1 MRFKLTTMSK
11 RLSFL
16 FFALLASATINP
28 ATAFGHAGAVS
39 TSPAQDEVVTVM
51 PAEIKVVFSEELMTI
66 TDKEIN
72 TISLTHFDGPPV
84 EITDVKVSG
93 ATLSATV
100 PQGEYEPGVYEVNYR
115 IVSADGHKV
124 SDSFTFSLNTPVT
137 TSVPYVEDEGDGV
150 LPLPIVG
157 AIAIV
162 VILGG
167 YLALRARNRKS

>member
-1 MRFKLTTMSK
+1 MPVN
-11 RLSFL
+11 
-16 FFALLASATINP
+16 ANA
-28 ATAFGHAGAVS
+28 HAGAVS

-66 TDKEIN
+66 ADKEIN

-84 EITDVKVSG
+84 EISDVKVTG
-93 ATLSATV
+93 TTLSATV
-100 PQGEYEPGVYEVNYR
+100 PSGDYEPGVYEVNYR
-115 IVSADGHKV
+115 IVSADGHQV
-124 SDSFTFSLNTPVT
+124 SDSFTFSLNAPVT
-137 TSVPYVEDEGDGV
+137 TAEPNVDGDGDGV

-167 YLALRARNRKS
+167 YVALRARNRKL

>member
-1 MRFKLTTMSK
+1 MKKCFVFIYAVL
-11 RLSFL
+11 LSMVL
-16 FFALLASATINP
+16 FPAAGFA
-28 ATAFGHAGAVS
+28 HAGVVS
-39 TSPAQDEVVTVM
+39 TFPVQDEVVTMM
-51 PAEIKVVFSEELMTI
+51 PMEIKVVFSEELMTI

-93 ATLSATV
+93 TTLSAAI
-100 PQGEYEPGVYEVNYR
+100 PAGVYESGIYEVTYR

>member
-1 MRFKLTTMSK
+1 MRK
-11 RLSFL
+11 
-16 FFALLASATINP
+16 FALLALFLFIGNLLLPNSAQ
-28 ATAFGHAGAVS
+28 AHAGVVS
-39 TSPAQDEVVTVM
+39 TFPSQDEVATVM

-84 EITDVKVSG
+84 EITDVKVTG
-93 ATLSATV
+93 TALSATV
-100 PQGEYEPGVYEVNYR
+100 PSGDYEPGVYEVNYR
-115 IVSADGHKV
+115 IVSADGHQV
-124 SDSFTFSLNTPVT
+124 SDSFTFSLNAPVT
-137 TSVPYVEDEGDGV
+137 TSAPSVAEEGDGV

-167 YLALRARNRKS
+167 YLALRARNRKL

>member
-1 MRFKLTTMSK
+1 MRKYFGCVA
-11 RLSFL
+11 
-16 FFALLASATINP
+16 FALLAAALFPVSSSA
-28 ATAFGHAGAVS
+28 HAGVVS
-39 TSPAQDEVVTVM
+39 TYPVQDEVVTVM
-51 PAEIKVVFSEELMTI
+51 PTEVKVVFSEELMTI

-72 TISLTHFDGPPV
+72 TISLTRFDGPPV

-93 ATLSATV
+93 TTLSASV
-100 PQGEYEPGVYEVNYR
+100 PAGDYESGIYEVTYR

-124 SDSFTFSLNTPVT
+124 SDSFTFSLNAPVT
-137 TSVPYVEDEGDGV
+137 TAAPNVEDDGDGV

-167 YLALRARNRKS
+167 YFALRARNSKR

>member
-1 MRFKLTTMSK
+1 MRK
-11 RLSFL
+11 
-16 FFALLASATINP
+16 FALLALFLFIGNLLLPNSAQ
-28 ATAFGHAGAVS
+28 AHAGVVS
-39 TSPAQDEVVTVM
+39 TFPSQDEVATVM

-84 EITDVKVSG
+84 EITDVKVTG
-93 ATLSATV
+93 TTLSATV
-100 PQGEYEPGVYEVNYR
+100 PSGDYEPGVYEVNYR
-115 IVSADGHKV
+115 IVSADGHQV
-124 SDSFTFSLNTPVT
+124 SDSFTFSLNAPVT
-137 TSVPYVEDEGDGV
+137 TSAKSVAEEGDGV

-167 YLALRARNRKS
+167 YLALRARNRKL

>member
-1 MRFKLTTMSK
+1 MRK
-11 RLSFL
+11 RLSIL
-16 FFALLASATINP
+16 FFALLSTAIINP
-28 ATAFGHAGAVS
+28 TAAFGHAGVVS
-39 TSPAQDEVVTVM
+39 TSPAQDEVVAVM

-72 TISLTHFDGPPV
+72 TISLIHFDGPPV
-84 EITDVKVSG
+84 EINDVRVSG
-93 ATLSATV
+93 ATLSANV
-100 PQGEYEPGVYEVNYR
+100 PSGDYESGIYKVRYR

-124 SDSFTFSLNTPVT
+124 SDSFTFSLNAPVT
-137 TSVPYVEDEGDGV
+137 TAALNVEADGDGV

-167 YLALRARNRKS
+167 YLALRARNRKL

>member
-1 MRFKLTTMSK
+1 MRK
-11 RLSFL
+11 
-16 FFALLASATINP
+16 FALLALFLFIGNLLLPNSAQ
-28 ATAFGHAGAVS
+28 AHAGVVS
-39 TSPAQDEVVTVM
+39 TFPSQDEVATVM

-84 EITDVKVSG
+84 EITDVKVTG
-93 ATLSATV
+93 TTLSATV
-100 PQGEYEPGVYEVNYR
+100 PSGDYEPGVYEVNYR
-115 IVSADGHKV
+115 IVSADGHQV
-124 SDSFTFSLNTPVT
+124 SDSFTFSLNAPVT
-137 TSVPYVEDEGDGV
+137 TSAPSVAEEGDGV

-167 YLALRARNRKS
+167 YLALRARNRKL

>member
-1 MRFKLTTMSK
+1 MRK
-11 RLSFL
+11 RLSIL
-16 FFALLASATINP
+16 FFALLSTVIINP
-28 ATAFGHAGAVS
+28 TAVFAHAGVVS
-39 TSPAQDEVVTVM
+39 TFPVQDEVATVM

-84 EITDVKVSG
+84 EITDVKVTG
-93 ATLSATV
+93 TTLSATV
-100 PQGEYEPGVYEVNYR
+100 PSGDYEPGVYEVNYR
-115 IVSADGHKV
+115 IVSADGHQV
-124 SDSFTFSLNTPVT
+124 SDSFTFSLNAPVT
-137 TSVPYVEDEGDGV
+137 TSATSVAEEGDGV

-167 YLALRARNRKS
+167 YLALRARNRKL